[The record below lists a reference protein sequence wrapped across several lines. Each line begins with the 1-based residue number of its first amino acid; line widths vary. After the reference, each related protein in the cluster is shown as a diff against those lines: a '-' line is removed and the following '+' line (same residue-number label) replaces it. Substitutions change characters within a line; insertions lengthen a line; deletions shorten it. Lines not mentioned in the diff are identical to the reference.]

1 MRTGLTVLFLGA
13 LVSAGCGDYESGGRS
28 AAPEAVGIAVDPFSM
43 GAPVKRAEPQP
54 AASQG
59 QSSEQAATK
68 PQRHK
73 IPDPLPSDVGDGSE
87 PVAEGMVREQATSG
101 SGRKGHYSP
110 GIITTPLS
118 TYWRAQERITYEA
131 QVTYA
136 LKLYRASNGGFP
148 KTKEEFEREI
158 LKPNNV
164 KLPELPEGHRYIYD
178 AEKGELLVERPG

>member
-1 MRTGLTVLFLGA
+1 MRTGLTVLLLGA

-43 GAPVKRAEPQP
+43 GAPVKRQ
-54 AASQG
+54 AASQE
-59 QSSEQAATK
+59 QAPEQAAPQQTTK

-73 IPDPLPSDVGDGSE
+73 RPDPLPSDVGAGSE